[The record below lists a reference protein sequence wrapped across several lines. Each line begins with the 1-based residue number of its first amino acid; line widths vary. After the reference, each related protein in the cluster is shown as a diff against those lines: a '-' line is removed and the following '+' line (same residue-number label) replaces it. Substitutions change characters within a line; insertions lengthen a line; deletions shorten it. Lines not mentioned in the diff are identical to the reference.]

1 VDRRAR
7 RERVVEYE
15 RQIENLEASQSFIL
29 EKLAEAQYVVVF
41 LQCLDDTYARDIA
54 DLKIQCESV
63 KAVDGRLPGLGGRQM
78 NGKRVNKPRKRQP
91 TTRRQKGALVSRKEG
106 GPKPNGKPRRALK
119 P

>member
-15 RQIENLEASQSFIL
+15 RQIESLEASQSFIL

-78 NGKRVNKPRKRQP
+78 NGRVNKPAKRQP
-91 TTRRQKGALVSRKEG
+91 HTRNNGASATRNGSDPKTRK
-106 GPKPNGKPRRALK
+106 PKPRRTVSK
-119 P
+119 